1 MTWYSE
7 SVESVTEGVRS
18 DAHRGLSG
26 DEAARRLQDDGPN
39 SLPEASRPGPLM
51 RLLRQFHSPLIYV
64 LIVAGVVTF
73 LLEDYL
79 DTWVIGGVVII
90 NAIIGFIQEGKAEA
104 ALDAVRGLLADHA
117 VVIRDGKTIDAL
129 AKDLVVGDLITLE
142 SGSKIPADAR
152 IVSSNNLA
160 VAEALLTGES
170 VPVEKNS
177 AEVPEGKPLGD
188 RSSML
193 YAGTLVTT
201 GAATAL
207 VVATASNT
215 ELGKIGTLVDDVG
228 VVKTP
233 LAKRLDTFALQ
244 ITAAILLIGGT
255 SFAYGY
261 FVLDTPAT
269 ELFLSVVGLAVAAI
283 PEGLPAIVTIVLA
296 IGTRAM
302 ASNGAL
308 IRRLPAVESLGSVS
322 IIWSDKTGTLTQN
335 EMTVASVVT
344 STGRYVVE
352 GTGYG
357 PDGAFLDDSGDKSGD
372 NSGELSPAA
381 DEQLMTLIRAGVLC
395 NKAEVSQ
402 DPSGE
407 WTAVGDP
414 TEAALLTLG
423 MKAGVSRSELLA
435 GTPLIDQ
442 IPFESERRFMA
453 TLHDHQES
461 GDRVAWVKGAPE
473 RIIDM
478 ASSLWG
484 GGDFDADFWHEA
496 ATGLARKGQRVLALA
511 GATYG
516 PSEGFADDLTIESL
530 AFIGLVGVID
540 PPREAAKQA
549 IAACQTAGVR
559 VKMIT
564 GDHTVTASV
573 IGEQL
578 GLDAK
583 DPLSGQEIDY
593 LTDRELTERLE
604 TTDVIARAN
613 PEHKLRLV
621 TLSQRSGYQVAMTG
635 DGVNDAPALQA
646 ADIGVAMGKKGTD
659 AARGASDLVL
669 TDDRFETIEHAVE
682 RGRVVF
688 DNIKKSMAFILP
700 TNLGEAGII
709 LVALFAGWL
718 MPITASQILWVN
730 MVTAVTLSLALV
742 VERAE
747 RGLMARPPRPAN
759 EPLITRRLLE
769 RIIFVGVLLMGATL
783 AVFWWQLLSGASI
796 EQARTAAVTMLVVAE
811 IWYLFNARRFT
822 QTGLSAETFV
832 GNRIALLAVSVL
844 VLLQLGFT
852 YLPFMNQLFG
862 TVPIGVDIWAVTI
875 AAGAAIFLL
884 VEAEKWL
891 WRKRGVNS
899 F

>member
-1 MTWYSE
+1 MAWHAQN
-7 SVESVTEGVRS
+7 VETVIEDVRS
-18 DAHRGLSG
+18 DARAGLTAA
-26 DEAARRLQDDGPN
+26 EASKRLSEDGPN
-39 SLPEASRPGPLM
+39 SLPEAKRRSPVM
-51 RLLRQFHSPLIYV
+51 RLLHQFHSPLIYA
-64 LIVAGVVTF
+64 LIVAGSVTF

-104 ALDAVRGLLADHA
+104 ALDAVKGLLADHA
-117 VVIRDGKTIDAL
+117 VVIRDGKSLDVL
-129 AKDLVVGDLITLE
+129 AKDLVVGDLVTVE
-142 SGSKIPADAR
+142 SGTRIPADAR
-152 IVSSNNLA
+152 IVSSTNLA
-160 VAEALLTGES
+160 VAEAALTGES
-170 VPVEKNS
+170 VPVQKNS
-177 AEVPEGKPLGD
+177 DGVSEDSGLGD

-201 GAATAL
+201 GTATAV
-207 VVATASNT
+207 VVATATDT
-215 ELGKIGTLVDDVG
+215 ELGKIGTLVDNVG
-228 VVKTP
+228 VIKTP
-233 LAKRLDTFALQ
+233 LAKRLDTFALH
-244 ITAAILLIGGT
+244 ITIAILAIGAV

-261 FVLDTPAT
+261 FVLDTPTT

-296 IGTRAM
+296 LGTRAM

-344 STGRYVVE
+344 VSGRYRVE

-357 PDGAFLDDSGDKSGD
+357 PDGGFFDDSGAV
-372 NSGELSPAA
+372 SPEDDSDMA
-381 DEQLMTLIRAGVLC
+381 TLIRAGALC
-395 NKAEVSQ
+395 NKAEVSEEK
-402 DPSGE
+402 SGD
-407 WTAVGDP
+407 WVAVGDP
-414 TEAALLTLG
+414 TEAALMTLG
-423 MKAGVSRSELLA
+423 LKAGVTRSALLA
-435 GTPLIDQ
+435 GTPLVDQ

-453 TLHDHQES
+453 TLHDRPES

-478 ASSLWG
+478 ASAQWG
-484 GGDFDADFWHEA
+484 GDELDGDHWHEA
-496 ATGLARKGQRVLALA
+496 ATELAKKGQRVLAIA
-511 GATYG
+511 GAVYG
-516 PSEGFADDLTIESL
+516 ESEGFADDMSIPGLQL
-530 AFIGLVGVID
+530 IGLVGVID

-549 IAACQTAGVR
+549 IAACQAAGVR

-578 GLDAK
+578 GLDAT

-593 LTDRELTERLE
+593 LTDQELIQRIE

-646 ADIGVAMGKKGTD
+646 ADIGVAMGKNGTD

-747 RGLMARPPRPAN
+747 RGLMSRPPRPAN

-769 RIIFVGVLLMGATL
+769 RIIFVGLLLMGATL
-783 AVFWWQLLSGASI
+783 GVFWWQLLAGAPI

-811 IWYLFNARRFT
+811 VWYLFNARRFT
-822 QTGLSAETFV
+822 QTGLTIETFL
-832 GNRIALLAVSVL
+832 GNTVALATVSVL
-844 VLLQLGFT
+844 LVLQLGFT
-852 YLPFMNQLFG
+852 YLPFMNDLFG
-862 TVPIGVDIWAVTI
+862 TVPIGLDIWVVAV
-875 AAGAAIFLL
+875 ALGAGVFLL

>member
-1 MTWYSE
+1 MMWHAQSIDT
-7 SVESVTEGVRS
+7 VIDGVRS
-18 DAHRGLSG
+18 DAHRGLTSE
-26 DEAARRLQDDGPN
+26 DAARRLAEDGPN
-39 SLPEASRPGPLM
+39 SLPEAKRRTPLM
-51 RLLRQFHSPLIYV
+51 RFLHQFHSPLIYV
-64 LIVAGVVTF
+64 LIVAGTVTF

-117 VVIRDGKTIDAL
+117 VVIRDGKTVDVL
-129 AKDLVVGDLITLE
+129 AKDLVVGDLITVE
-142 SGSKIPADAR
+142 SGTKIPADAR
-152 IVSSNNLA
+152 IVSSTNLA
-160 VAEALLTGES
+160 VAEAALTGES
-170 VPVEKNS
+170 VPVQKNS
-177 AEVPEGKPLGD
+177 AEVTEDKSLGD

-201 GAATAL
+201 GTATAV
-207 VVATASNT
+207 VVATATDT
-215 ELGKIGTLVDDVG
+215 ELGKIGTLVDNVG
-228 VVKTP
+228 VIKTP

-244 ITAAILLIGGT
+244 ITIAILAIGGV

-261 FVLDTPAT
+261 FVLDTATT

-344 STGRYVVE
+344 ASGNYTVE
-352 GTGYG
+352 GIGYG
-357 PDGAFLDDSGDKSGD
+357 PEGAFVTESGDVTPDQDTGLVD
-372 NSGELSPAA
+372 
-381 DEQLMTLIRAGVLC
+381 LIRAGVLC

-402 DPSGE
+402 DTSGD
-407 WTAVGDP
+407 WVAVGDP
-414 TEAALLTLG
+414 TEAALVTLG
-423 MKAGVSRSELLA
+423 MKAGVARSTLLA
-435 GTPLIDQ
+435 ETPLVDQ

-453 TLHDHQES
+453 TLHDREES
-461 GDRVAWVKGAPE
+461 ADRVAWVKGAPE

-478 ASSLWG
+478 ASAQWG
-484 GGDFDADFWHEA
+484 GGQWDPDHWHDQA
-496 ATGLARKGQRVLALA
+496 NQLAKKGQRVLALA
-511 GATYG
+511 GAAFS
-516 PSEGFADDLTIESL
+516 PSEGFADDMSVPGLQL
-530 AFIGLVGVID
+530 IGLVGVID
-540 PPREAAKQA
+540 PPREAARQA

-578 GLDAK
+578 GLNAN

-593 LTDRELTERLE
+593 LTDSELIERLE

-621 TLSQRSGYQVAMTG
+621 TLSQRIGYQVAMTG

-646 ADIGVAMGKKGTD
+646 ADIGVAMGKNGTD

-669 TDDRFETIEHAVE
+669 TDDRFETIEAAVE

-747 RGLMARPPRPAN
+747 RGLMSRPPRAAN

-769 RIIFVGVLLMGATL
+769 RIIFVGLLLMGSTL
-783 AVFWWQLLSGASI
+783 GVFWWQLLGGASI

-811 IWYLFNARRFT
+811 IFYLFNARRFT
-822 QTGLSAETFV
+822 QTGLTIETFL
-832 GNRIALLAVSVL
+832 GNRVALLTVSVL

-852 YLPFMNQLFG
+852 YLPFMNDLFG
-862 TVPIGVDIWAVTI
+862 TVPIGLDIWAV
-875 AAGAAIFLL
+875 AGGLGVLLFGL
-884 VEAEKWL
+884 VEVEKWL

>member
-1 MTWYSE
+1 MSWYSQ
-7 SVESVTEGVRS
+7 SIDTVIKSVRS
-18 DAHRGLSG
+18 DSQKGLTP
-26 DEAARRLQDDGPN
+26 DEAAKRLLENGPN
-39 SLPEASRPGPLM
+39 ALPEAKRRTPLT
-51 RLLRQFHSPLIYV
+51 RLLLQFHSPLIYV

-73 LLEDYL
+73 VLKDYL

-117 VVIRDGKTIDAL
+117 VVIRDGKTMDVL
-129 AKDLVVGDLITLE
+129 ASDLVVGDVITVE
-142 SGSKIPADAR
+142 SGTKIPADAR
-152 IVSSNNLA
+152 IVASTNLT
-160 VAEALLTGES
+160 VAEAALTGES
-170 VPVEKNS
+170 VPVHKDP
-177 AEVPEGKPLGD
+177 AEVEPGKGLGD
-188 RSSML
+188 RSSMV

-201 GAATAL
+201 GSATAV
-207 VVATASNT
+207 VVATATDT
-215 ELGKIGTLVDDVG
+215 ELGTIGTLVDNVG
-228 VVKTP
+228 VIKTP

-244 ITAAILLIGGT
+244 ITVAILAIGGV

-261 FVLDTPAT
+261 VVLDTATT

-296 IGTRAM
+296 MGTRAM

-344 STGRYVVE
+344 TSGVYQVE
-352 GTGYG
+352 GIGYG
-357 PDGAFLDDSGDKSGD
+357 PDGRFLRESVEVAPEKDDGLVD
-372 NSGELSPAA
+372 
-381 DEQLMTLIRAGVLC
+381 LIRAGVLC
-395 NKAEVSQ
+395 NKAEVSR
-402 DPSGE
+402 DDGGE
-407 WTAVGDP
+407 WVAVGDP
-414 TEAALLTLG
+414 TEAALVTLG
-423 MKAGVSRSELLA
+423 MKAGLSRSDLLA
-435 GTPLIDQ
+435 GTPLVDQ

-453 TLHDHQES
+453 TLHDRPES

-478 ASSLWG
+478 ATASWG
-484 GGDFDADFWHEA
+484 GGELNSDHWHDAA
-496 ATGLARKGQRVLALA
+496 NTLAKKGQRVLALA
-511 GATYG
+511 GAVVGDT
-516 PSEGFADDLTIESL
+516 DDFSDDMSVPGLHL
-530 AFIGLVGVID
+530 IGLVGVID
-540 PPREAAKQA
+540 PPRDAAKQA

-564 GDHTVTASV
+564 GDHTLTASV

-578 GLDAK
+578 GLDAR

-593 LTDRELTERLE
+593 LSDHELIERLE

-621 TLSQRSGYQVAMTG
+621 TLSQRVGYQVAMTG

-646 ADIGVAMGKKGTD
+646 ADIGVAMGRNGTD

-688 DNIKKSMAFILP
+688 DNIKKSMAFIIP

-709 LVALFAGWL
+709 LVALFAGWV

-747 RGLMARPPRPAN
+747 RGLMFRPPRPAN
-759 EPLITRRLLE
+759 EPLITRKLLG
-769 RIIFVGVLLMGATL
+769 RIIFVGLMLMGSTL
-783 AVFWWQLLSGASI
+783 GVFWWQLLGGASI

-811 IWYLFNARRFT
+811 VWYLFNTRRFT
-822 QTGLSAETFV
+822 QTGLTGETFV
-832 GNRIALLAVSVL
+832 GNRVALVAVSAL
-844 VLLQLGFT
+844 VMLQLGFT
-852 YLPFMNQLFG
+852 YLPFMNELFG
-862 TVPIGVDIWAVTI
+862 TVPIGGDIWVVAM
-875 AAGAAIFLL
+875 ALGAMIFLL
-884 VEAEKWL
+884 VEAEKWW
-891 WRKRGVNS
+891 WRKRGVKS

>member
-1 MTWYSE
+1 MSWHAQSIDTVIE
-7 SVESVTEGVRS
+7 SVRS
-18 DAHRGLSG
+18 DSQTGLTAA
-26 DEAARRLQDDGPN
+26 EAAVRLQEDGPN
-39 SLPEASRPGPLM
+39 SLPEAKRRTPLM
-51 RLLRQFHSPLIYV
+51 RFLHQFHSPLIYV
-64 LIVAGVVTF
+64 LIVAGIVTF
-73 LLEDYL
+73 VLEDYL

-117 VVIRDGKTIDAL
+117 VVIRDGKPVDVV
-129 AKDLVVGDLITLE
+129 AKDIVVGDLISVE
-142 SGSKIPADAR
+142 SGAKIPADAR
-152 IVSSNNLA
+152 IVSSANLA
-160 VAEALLTGES
+160 VAEAALTGES
-170 VPVEKNS
+170 VPVHKDP
-177 AEVPEGKPLGD
+177 AEVPPDMGIGD

-201 GAATAL
+201 GTSIAV
-207 VVATASNT
+207 VVATATDT
-215 ELGKIGTLVDDVG
+215 ELGKIGTLVDNVG
-228 VVKTP
+228 VIKTP
-233 LAKRLDTFALQ
+233 LAKRLDTFAMQ
-244 ITAAILLIGGT
+244 ITIAILAIGGV

-261 FVLDTPAT
+261 FVLDTATT

-296 IGTRAM
+296 LGTRAM
-302 ASNGAL
+302 ASSGAL

-344 STGRYVVE
+344 PS
-352 GTGYG
+352 GTYQVAGSGYG
-357 PDGAFLDDSGDKSGD
+357 PDGGFSRESVEVSPEKDDGLLD
-372 NSGELSPAA
+372 
-381 DEQLMTLIRAGVLC
+381 LIRAGVLC
-395 NKAEVSQ
+395 NKAEVSR
-402 DPSGE
+402 DDSGD
-407 WTAVGDP
+407 WVAVGDP
-414 TEAALLTLG
+414 TEAALVTLG
-423 MKAGVSRSELLA
+423 MKAGLSRSALLA
-435 GTPLIDQ
+435 GTPLVDQ

-453 TLHDHQES
+453 TLHDHPES

-473 RIIDM
+473 RVIDM
-478 ASSLWG
+478 ATGLWG
-484 GGDFDADFWHEA
+484 GGEFNSDHWHDAA
-496 ATGLARKGQRVLALA
+496 NTLAKKGQRVLALA
-511 GATYG
+511 GAVLG
-516 PSEGFADDLTIESL
+516 ESDGFADDMSVPHLHL
-530 AFIGLVGVID
+530 IGLVGVID

-549 IAACQTAGVR
+549 IAACHTAGVR

-564 GDHTVTASV
+564 GDHTLTASV

-578 GLDAK
+578 GLDST

-593 LTDRELTERLE
+593 LSDHELIERLE

-621 TLSQRSGYQVAMTG
+621 TLSQRAGYQVAMTG

-646 ADIGVAMGKKGTD
+646 ADIGVAMGKNGTD

-688 DNIKKSMAFILP
+688 DNIKKSMAFIIP

-747 RGLMARPPRPAN
+747 RGLMSRPPRPSN

-783 AVFWWQLLSGASI
+783 GVFWWQLLAGAPI

-811 IWYLFNARRFT
+811 VWYLFNARRFT
-822 QTGLSAETFV
+822 QTGLTWETFA
-832 GNRIALLAVSVL
+832 GNRVALVAVAVL
-844 VLLQLGFT
+844 VVLQLGFT
-852 YLPFMNQLFG
+852 YLPFMNELFG
-862 TVPIGVDIWAVTI
+862 TVPIGIDIWAV
-875 AAGAAIFLL
+875 AMALGAVIFLL
-884 VEAEKWL
+884 VEGEKWL

>member
-1 MTWYSE
+1 MGWHARNAET
-7 SVESVTEGVRS
+7 VIGDVRS
-18 DAHRGLSG
+18 DARNGLTAA
-26 DEAARRLQDDGPN
+26 EASRRLAEHGPN
-39 SLPEASRPGPLM
+39 SLPEAKRRIPLM
-51 RLLRQFHSPLIYV
+51 RFLHQFHSPLIYV
-64 LIVAGVVTF
+64 LIVAGSVTF

-104 ALDAVRGLLADHA
+104 ALDAVKGLLADQA
-117 VVIRDGKTIDAL
+117 VVIRDGKSLEVL
-129 AKDLVVGDLITLE
+129 AKDLVVGDLVTVE
-142 SGSKIPADAR
+142 SGTRIPADAR
-152 IVSSNNLA
+152 VVSSTNLA
-160 VAEALLTGES
+160 VAEAALTGES
-170 VPVEKNS
+170 LPVQKS
-177 AEVPEGKPLGD
+177 STEVSEDKGLGD

-201 GAATAL
+201 GTATAV
-207 VVATASNT
+207 VVATATNT
-215 ELGKIGTLVDDVG
+215 ELGKIGTLVDNVG
-228 VVKTP
+228 VIKTP
-233 LAKRLDTFALQ
+233 LAKRLDTFALH
-244 ITAAILLIGGT
+244 ITIAILAIGGVA
-255 SFAYGY
+255 FAYGY
-261 FVLDTPAT
+261 FILDTPTT

-296 IGTRAM
+296 LGTRAM
-302 ASNGAL
+302 ASTGAL

-344 STGRYVVE
+344 AS
-352 GTGYG
+352 GTYQVDGIGYE
-357 PDGAFLDDSGDKSGD
+357 PDGGFCDASGDVAPD
-372 NSGELSPAA
+372 A
-381 DEQLMTLIRAGVLC
+381 DTDLLTLIRAGVLC
-395 NKAEVSQ
+395 NKAEVSLN
-402 DPSGE
+402 DSGD
-407 WTAVGDP
+407 WVAVGDP
-414 TEAALLTLG
+414 TEAALVTLG
-423 MKAGVSRSELLA
+423 MKAGLTRSALLA
-435 GTPLIDQ
+435 GWPLVDQ

-453 TLHDHQES
+453 TLHDNPES

-478 ASSLWG
+478 ATAQWG
-484 GGDFDADFWHEA
+484 GSDLDSDRWHEA
-496 ATGLARKGQRVLALA
+496 ANQLAKKGQRVLALA
-511 GATYG
+511 GAPWG
-516 PSEGFADDLTIESL
+516 PSEDFADDTSVPGLHL
-530 AFIGLVGVID
+530 IGLVGVID
-540 PPREAAKQA
+540 PPREAARKA
-549 IAACQTAGVR
+549 IAACQAAGVR

-564 GDHTVTASV
+564 GDHTVTAAV
-573 IGEQL
+573 IGHQL
-578 GLDAK
+578 GLDAR

-593 LTDRELTERLE
+593 LSDQDLIERLE

-621 TLSQRSGYQVAMTG
+621 TLSQRIGYQVAMTG

-646 ADIGVAMGKKGTD
+646 ADIGVAMGKNGTD

-747 RGLMARPPRPAN
+747 RGLMSRPPRPAN

-769 RIIFVGVLLMGATL
+769 RIIFVGLLLMGATL
-783 AVFWWQLLSGASI
+783 GVFWWQLLAGAPI

-811 IWYLFNARRFT
+811 VWYLFNARRFT
-822 QTGLSAETFV
+822 QTGLTIETFL
-832 GNRIALLAVSVL
+832 GNTVALVTVSVL
-844 VLLQLGFT
+844 LALQLGFT
-852 YLPFMNQLFG
+852 YLPFMNDLFG
-862 TVPIGVDIWAVTI
+862 TVPIGLDIWVVAV
-875 AAGAAIFLL
+875 ALGAVVFLL
-884 VEAEKWL
+884 VETEKWL
-891 WRKRGVNS
+891 WRKRGVNA

>member
-1 MTWYSE
+1 MGWHAHT
-7 SVESVTEGVRS
+7 VETVIEGVRS
-18 DAHRGLSG
+18 DAHGGLTAA
-26 DEAARRLQDDGPN
+26 EAATRLANDGPN
-39 SLPEASRPGPLM
+39 SLPEAKSRHPLM
-51 RLLRQFHSPLIYV
+51 RFLHQFHSPLIYV
-64 LIVAGVVTF
+64 LIVAGIVTF

-79 DTWVIGGVVII
+79 DTWVIGGVVVI

-104 ALDAVRGLLADHA
+104 ALNAVRGLLADHA
-117 VVIRDGKTIDAL
+117 VVIRDGKTLDVL
-129 AKDLVVGDLITLE
+129 AKDLVTGDLITVE
-142 SGSKIPADAR
+142 SGTKVPADAR
-152 IVSSNNLA
+152 IVSSTNLA
-160 VAEALLTGES
+160 VAEAALTGES
-170 VPVEKNS
+170 VPVQKNS
-177 AEVPEGKPLGD
+177 TEVSEDKGLGD

-201 GAATAL
+201 GAATAV
-207 VVATASNT
+207 VVATATDT
-215 ELGKIGTLVDDVG
+215 ELGKIGTLVDNVG
-228 VVKTP
+228 VIRTP

-244 ITAAILLIGGT
+244 ITIAILAIGGV

-261 FVLDTPAT
+261 FVLDTAT
-269 ELFLSVVGLAVAAI
+269 PELFLSVVGLAVAAI

-302 ASNGAL
+302 AANGAL

-335 EMTVASVVT
+335 EMTVASIVT
-344 STGRYVVE
+344 LSGPYRVE

-357 PDGAFLDDSGDKSGD
+357 PDGGFFDDSG
-372 NSGELSPAA
+372 EVSP
-381 DEQLMTLIRAGVLC
+381 EQDSDVATLIRAGVLC
-395 NKAEVSQ
+395 NKAEVSE
-402 DPSGE
+402 DESGD
-407 WTAVGDP
+407 WVAVGDP

-423 MKAGVSRSELLA
+423 LKAGLTRSTLLA

-453 TLHDHQES
+453 TLHDHPES
-461 GDRVAWVKGAPE
+461 DDRVAWVKGAPE

-478 ASSLWG
+478 ASAQWG
-484 GGDFDADFWHEA
+484 GGDLDADHWHEA
-496 ATGLARKGQRVLALA
+496 ATQLAKKGQRVLAIA
-511 GATYG
+511 GAVYG
-516 PSEGFADDLTIESL
+516 QSEGFADDMSVPGLQL
-530 AFIGLVGVID
+530 IGLVGVID

-549 IAACQTAGVR
+549 IAACQAAGVR

-573 IGEQL
+573 IGRQL
-578 GLDAK
+578 GLDAT

-593 LTDRELTERLE
+593 LSDQELIQRIE

-621 TLSQRSGYQVAMTG
+621 TLSQRAGYQVAMTG

-709 LVALFAGWL
+709 LVALFAGWF

-747 RGLMARPPRPAN
+747 RGLMSRPPRPAN

-769 RIIFVGVLLMGATL
+769 RIVFVSFLLMGATL
-783 AVFWWQLLSGASI
+783 GVFWWQLLAGAPI
-796 EQARTAAVTMLVVAE
+796 EHARTAAVTMLVVAE
-811 IWYLFNARRFT
+811 VWYLFNARRFT
-822 QTGLSAETFV
+822 QTGLTIETFV
-832 GNRIALLAVSVL
+832 GNRVALLTVTLLLA
-844 VLLQLGFT
+844 LQLGFT
-852 YLPFMNQLFG
+852 YLPFMNELFG
-862 TVPIGVDIWAVTI
+862 TVPIGLDIWAV
-875 AAGAAIFLL
+875 ALGLGALIFLL

>member
-1 MTWYSE
+1 MGWHARNAETVIE
-7 SVESVTEGVRS
+7 DVRS
-18 DAHRGLSG
+18 DARNGLTAA
-26 DEAARRLQDDGPN
+26 EASRRLAEHGPN
-39 SLPEASRPGPLM
+39 SLPEAKRRIPLM
-51 RLLRQFHSPLIYV
+51 RFLHQFHSPLIYV
-64 LIVAGVVTF
+64 LIVAGSVTF

-104 ALDAVRGLLADHA
+104 ALDAVKGLLADQA
-117 VVIRDGKTIDAL
+117 VVIRDGKSLEVL
-129 AKDLVVGDLITLE
+129 AKDLVVGDLVTVE
-142 SGSKIPADAR
+142 SGTRIPADAR
-152 IVSSNNLA
+152 VVSSTNLA
-160 VAEALLTGES
+160 VAEAALTGES
-170 VPVEKNS
+170 VPVQKS
-177 AEVPEGKPLGD
+177 STEVSEDKGLGD

-201 GAATAL
+201 GTATAV
-207 VVATASNT
+207 VVATATNT
-215 ELGKIGTLVDDVG
+215 ELGKIGTLVDNVG
-228 VVKTP
+228 VIKTP
-233 LAKRLDTFALQ
+233 LAKRLDTFALH
-244 ITAAILLIGGT
+244 ITIAILAIGGVA
-255 SFAYGY
+255 FAYGY
-261 FVLDTPAT
+261 FILDTPTT

-296 IGTRAM
+296 LGTRAM
-302 ASNGAL
+302 ASTGAL

-344 STGRYVVE
+344 AS
-352 GTGYG
+352 GTYQVDGIGYE
-357 PDGAFLDDSGDKSGD
+357 PDGGFCDASGDVAPD
-372 NSGELSPAA
+372 A
-381 DEQLMTLIRAGVLC
+381 DTDLLTLIRAGVLC
-395 NKAEVSQ
+395 NKAEVSLN
-402 DPSGE
+402 DSGD
-407 WTAVGDP
+407 WVAVGDP
-414 TEAALLTLG
+414 TEAALVTLG
-423 MKAGVSRSELLA
+423 MKAGLTRSALLA
-435 GTPLIDQ
+435 GWPLVDQ

-453 TLHDHQES
+453 TLHDNPES
-461 GDRVAWVKGAPE
+461 GNRVAWVKGAPE

-478 ASSLWG
+478 ATAQWG
-484 GGDFDADFWHEA
+484 GSDLDSDRWHEA
-496 ATGLARKGQRVLALA
+496 ANQLAKKGQRVLALA
-511 GATYG
+511 GAPWG
-516 PSEGFADDLTIESL
+516 PSEDFADDTSVPGLHL
-530 AFIGLVGVID
+530 IGLVGVID
-540 PPREAAKQA
+540 PPREAARKA
-549 IAACQTAGVR
+549 IAACQAAGVR

-564 GDHTVTASV
+564 GDHTVTAAV
-573 IGEQL
+573 IGHQL
-578 GLDAK
+578 GLDAR

-593 LTDRELTERLE
+593 LSDQDLIERLE

-621 TLSQRSGYQVAMTG
+621 TLSQRIGYQVAMTG

-646 ADIGVAMGKKGTD
+646 ADIGVAMGKNGTD

-747 RGLMARPPRPAN
+747 RGLMSRPPRPAN

-769 RIIFVGVLLMGATL
+769 RIIFVGLLLMGATL
-783 AVFWWQLLSGASI
+783 GVFWWQLLAGAPI

-811 IWYLFNARRFT
+811 VWYLFNARRFT
-822 QTGLSAETFV
+822 QTGLTIETFL
-832 GNRIALLAVSVL
+832 GNTVALVTVSVL
-844 VLLQLGFT
+844 LALQLGFT
-852 YLPFMNQLFG
+852 YLPFMNDLFG
-862 TVPIGVDIWAVTI
+862 TVPIGLDIWVVAV
-875 AAGAAIFLL
+875 ALGAVVFLL
-884 VEAEKWL
+884 VETEKWL
-891 WRKRGVNS
+891 WRKRGVNA

>member
-1 MTWYSE
+1 MWHAQSTDT
-7 SVESVTEGVRS
+7 VIEGVRS
-18 DAHRGLSG
+18 DAHIGLTSE
-26 DEAARRLQDDGPN
+26 DAAKRLEQDGPN
-39 SLPEASRPGPLM
+39 SLPEAKRRSPLM
-51 RLLRQFHSPLIYV
+51 RFLHQFHSPLIYV
-64 LIVAGVVTF
+64 LIVAGTVTF

-117 VVIRDGKTIDAL
+117 VVIRDGKSLDVL
-129 AKDLVVGDLITLE
+129 AKELVVGDLISVE
-142 SGSKIPADAR
+142 SGTKIPADAR
-152 IVSSNNLA
+152 IVRATNLA
-160 VAEALLTGES
+160 VAEAALTGES
-170 VPVEKNS
+170 VPVQKDQ
-177 AEVPEGKPLGD
+177 AEVPEDKGLGD

-201 GAATAL
+201 GTATAV
-207 VVATASNT
+207 VVATATDT
-215 ELGKIGTLVDDVG
+215 ELGKIGTLVDNVG
-228 VVKTP
+228 VIKTP

-244 ITAAILLIGGT
+244 ITVAILAIGGI

-261 FVLDTPAT
+261 FVLDTATT

-302 ASNGAL
+302 ASSGAL

-344 STGRYVVE
+344 ASGNYTVE
-352 GTGYG
+352 GIGYG
-357 PDGAFLDDSGDKSGD
+357 PDGGFLRDSKEVLPEDDDGLLD
-372 NSGELSPAA
+372 
-381 DEQLMTLIRAGVLC
+381 LIRAGVLC
-395 NKAEVSQ
+395 NKAEVSKV
-402 DPSGE
+402 DSGD
-407 WTAVGDP
+407 WVAVGDP

-423 MKAGVSRSELLA
+423 MKAGQFRSALLA
-435 GTPLIDQ
+435 RTPLVDQ

-453 TLHDHQES
+453 TLHDHEES

-473 RIIDM
+473 RVIDM
-478 ASSLWG
+478 ATAQWG
-484 GGDFDADFWHEA
+484 GGEFDSALWHDA
-496 ATGLARKGQRVLALA
+496 ANQLAKKGQRVLALA
-511 GATYG
+511 GAVFDQL
-516 PSEGFADDLTIESL
+516 EGFPDDMSIPGLQL
-530 AFIGLVGVID
+530 IGLVGVID
-540 PPREAAKQA
+540 PPREAAKKA

-578 GLDAK
+578 GLDAR
-583 DPLSGQEIDY
+583 DPLSGQEIDF
-593 LTDRELTERLE
+593 LSDQELIQRLE

-621 TLSQRSGYQVAMTG
+621 TLSQRVGYQVAMTG

-646 ADIGVAMGKKGTD
+646 ADIGVAMGKNGTD

-730 MVTAVTLSLALV
+730 MVTAITLSLALV

-747 RGLMARPPRPAN
+747 RGLMSRPPRPAN

-769 RIIFVGVLLMGATL
+769 RVIFVGVLLMGATL
-783 AVFWWQLLSGASI
+783 GVFWWQLLTGAPI

-811 IWYLFNARRFT
+811 IFYLFNARRFT
-822 QTGLSAETFV
+822 QTGLTIETFL
-832 GNRIALLAVSVL
+832 GNRVALVTVSVL
-844 VLLQLGFT
+844 LVLQLGFT
-852 YLPFMNQLFG
+852 YLPFMNDLFG
-862 TVPIGVDIWAVTI
+862 TVPIALDLWAVTI
-875 AAGAAIFLL
+875 GLGALIFFL

>member
-1 MTWYSE
+1 MWHAQSTDT
-7 SVESVTEGVRS
+7 VIEGVRS
-18 DAHRGLSG
+18 DARRGLTSE
-26 DEAARRLQDDGPN
+26 EAAQRLEKDGPN
-39 SLPEASRPGPLM
+39 SLPEAKRRTALM
-51 RLLRQFHSPLIYV
+51 RFLHQFHSPLIYV
-64 LIVAGVVTF
+64 LIVAGTVTF

-104 ALDAVRGLLADHA
+104 ALDAVKGLLADHA
-117 VVIRDGKTIDAL
+117 VVIRDGKTMDVL
-129 AKDLVVGDLITLE
+129 AKDLVVGDLITVE
-142 SGSKIPADAR
+142 SGTKIPADAR
-152 IVSSNNLA
+152 IISSANLA
-160 VAEALLTGES
+160 VAEAALTGES
-170 VPVEKNS
+170 VPVQKNRTVVS
-177 AEVPEGKPLGD
+177 EDAGLGD

-201 GAATAL
+201 GSATA
-207 VVATASNT
+207 VVTATATDT
-215 ELGKIGTLVDDVG
+215 ELGKIGTLVDNVG
-228 VVKTP
+228 VIKTP

-244 ITAAILLIGGT
+244 ITIAILAIGGV

-261 FVLDTPAT
+261 FVLDTATT

-344 STGRYVVE
+344 ASGNYTVDGI
-352 GTGYG
+352 GYG
-357 PDGAFLDDSGDKSGD
+357 PEGHFFTESGKV
-372 NSGELSPAA
+372 SPEH
-381 DEQLMTLIRAGVLC
+381 DPGLVDLIRAGVLC

-402 DPSGE
+402 AENGD
-407 WTAVGDP
+407 WLAVGDP

-423 MKAGVSRSELLA
+423 MKAGETRSTLLA
-435 GTPLIDQ
+435 GTPLVDQ

-453 TLHDHQES
+453 TLHEHFES

-478 ASSLWG
+478 ATGQWG
-484 GGDFDADFWHEA
+484 GGELDQDHWHEA
-496 ATGLARKGQRVLALA
+496 ANQLAKKGQRVLALA
-511 GATYG
+511 GAVFG
-516 PSEGFADDLTIESL
+516 GSEGFADDMSMPGLQL
-530 AFIGLVGVID
+530 IGLVGVID

-578 GLDAK
+578 GLDAT
-583 DPLSGQEIDY
+583 DPLSGQEIDF
-593 LTDRELTERLE
+593 LSDHELIERLE

-621 TLSQRSGYQVAMTG
+621 TLSQRVGYQVAMTG
-635 DGVNDAPALQA
+635 DGVNDSPALQA
-646 ADIGVAMGKKGTD
+646 ADIGVAMGKNGTD

-669 TDDRFETIEHAVE
+669 TDDRFETIEAAVE

-747 RGLMARPPRPAN
+747 RGLMSRPPRPAN

-769 RIIFVGVLLMGATL
+769 RIVFVGLLLMVATL
-783 AVFWWQLLSGASI
+783 GVFWWQLLSGATI

-811 IWYLFNARRFT
+811 IFYLFNARRFT
-822 QTGLSAETFV
+822 QTGLTIETFV
-832 GNRIALLAVSVL
+832 GNRVALLTVSVL
-844 VLLQLGFT
+844 VVLQLGFT
-852 YLPFMNQLFG
+852 YLPFMNELFG
-862 TVPIGVDIWAVTI
+862 TVPIGADIWAV
-875 AAGAAIFLL
+875 ALGLGAVLFLL
-884 VEAEKWL
+884 VEGEKWL

>member
-1 MTWYSE
+1 MNWHAQSIDTVIDS
-7 SVESVTEGVRS
+7 VRS
-18 DAHRGLSG
+18 DSQTGLTPA
-26 DEAARRLQDDGPN
+26 EAARRLADDGPN
-39 SLPEASRPGPLM
+39 SLPEAQRRTPLM
-51 RLLRQFHSPLIYV
+51 RFLHQFHSPLIYV
-64 LIVAGVVTF
+64 LIVAGLVTF
-73 LLEDYL
+73 VLEDYL

-117 VVIRDGKTIDAL
+117 VAIRDGKTVDVL
-129 AKDLVVGDLITLE
+129 AKDLVVGDLIAVE
-142 SGSKIPADAR
+142 SGTKIPADAR
-152 IVSSNNLA
+152 IITSTNLT
-160 VAEALLTGES
+160 VAEAALTGES
-170 VPVEKNS
+170 VPVHKDPAPVAS
-177 AEVPEGKPLGD
+177 DKGLGD
-188 RSSML
+188 RSSIVF
-193 YAGTLVTT
+193 AGTLVTT
-201 GAATAL
+201 GAAIAV
-207 VVATASNT
+207 VVATATDT
-215 ELGKIGTLVDDVG
+215 ELGKIGTLVDNVG
-228 VVKTP
+228 VIKTP

-244 ITAAILLIGGT
+244 ITIAILAIGGV

-261 FVLDTPAT
+261 FVLDTATT

-296 IGTRAM
+296 LGTRAM
-302 ASNGAL
+302 ASTGAL

-344 STGRYVVE
+344 SSGSYQVE
-352 GTGYG
+352 GSGYG
-357 PDGAFLDDSGDKSGD
+357 PAGRFFTESVEVSPEKDKGLLD
-372 NSGELSPAA
+372 
-381 DEQLMTLIRAGVLC
+381 LIRAGVLC
-395 NKAEVSQ
+395 NKAEVSRV
-402 DPSGE
+402 DGGD
-407 WTAVGDP
+407 WVAVGDP
-414 TEAALLTLG
+414 TEAALVTLG
-423 MKAGVSRSELLA
+423 MKAGLVRSTLLA
-435 GTPLIDQ
+435 GTPRVDQ

-453 TLHDHQES
+453 TLHDRPES

-473 RIIDM
+473 RVIDM
-478 ASSLWG
+478 ATAVWG
-484 GGDFDADFWHEA
+484 GGDLDANHWHEA
-496 ATGLARKGQRVLALA
+496 ANALAKKGQRVLALA
-511 GATYG
+511 GAVYDA
-516 PSEGFADDLTIESL
+516 SEGFADDMSVPGLQL
-530 AFIGLVGVID
+530 IGLVGVID
-540 PPREAAKQA
+540 PPRDAAKQA
-549 IAACQTAGVR
+549 IAACHTAGVR

-578 GLDAK
+578 GLDAA

-593 LTDRELTERLE
+593 LSDRELIERLE

-621 TLSQRSGYQVAMTG
+621 TLSQRAGYQVAMTG

-646 ADIGVAMGKKGTD
+646 ADIGVAMGKNGTD

-688 DNIKKSMAFILP
+688 DNIKKSMAFIIP

-709 LVALFAGWL
+709 VVALFAGWL

-747 RGLMARPPRPAN
+747 RGLMSRPPRPAN

-769 RIIFVGVLLMGATL
+769 RIIFVGLLLMASTL
-783 AVFWWQLLSGASI
+783 GVFWWQLLAGAPI

-811 IWYLFNARRFT
+811 VWYLFNARRFT
-822 QTGLSAETFV
+822 QTGLTFETFT
-832 GNRIALLAVSVL
+832 GNRVALAAVAVL
-844 VLLQLGFT
+844 VVLQLSFT
-852 YLPFMNQLFG
+852 YLPFMNNLFG
-862 TVPIGVDIWAVTI
+862 TVPIGGDIWVVALGLGAV
-875 AAGAAIFLL
+875 IFLL

>member
-1 MTWYSE
+1 MWHAQSTD
-7 SVESVTEGVRS
+7 SVIEGVRS
-18 DAHRGLSG
+18 DARRGLTSE
-26 DEAARRLQDDGPN
+26 EAAQRLEKDGPN
-39 SLPEASRPGPLM
+39 SLPEAKRRTALM
-51 RLLRQFHSPLIYV
+51 RFLHQFHSPLIYV
-64 LIVAGVVTF
+64 LIVAGTVTF

-104 ALDAVRGLLADHA
+104 ALDAVKGLLADHA
-117 VVIRDGKTIDAL
+117 VVIRDGKTMDVL
-129 AKDLVVGDLITLE
+129 AKDLVVGDLITVE
-142 SGSKIPADAR
+142 SGAKIPADAR
-152 IVSSNNLA
+152 IISSANLA
-160 VAEALLTGES
+160 VAEAALTGES
-170 VPVEKNS
+170 VPVQKNRTVVS
-177 AEVPEGKPLGD
+177 EDAGLGD

-201 GAATAL
+201 GSATA
-207 VVATASNT
+207 VVTATATDT
-215 ELGKIGTLVDDVG
+215 ELGKIGTLVDNVG
-228 VVKTP
+228 VIKTP

-244 ITAAILLIGGT
+244 ITIAILAIGGV

-261 FVLDTPAT
+261 FVLDTATT

-344 STGRYVVE
+344 ASGNYTVDGI
-352 GTGYG
+352 GYG
-357 PDGAFLDDSGDKSGD
+357 PEGHFFTESGKV
-372 NSGELSPAA
+372 SPEH
-381 DEQLMTLIRAGVLC
+381 DPGLVDLIRAGVLC

-402 DPSGE
+402 AENGD
-407 WTAVGDP
+407 WLAVGDP

-423 MKAGVSRSELLA
+423 MKAGETRSTLLA
-435 GTPLIDQ
+435 GTPLVDQ

-453 TLHDHQES
+453 TLHEHPES

-478 ASSLWG
+478 STGQWG
-484 GGDFDADFWHEA
+484 GGELDQDHWHEA
-496 ATGLARKGQRVLALA
+496 ANQLAKKGQRVLALA
-511 GATYG
+511 GAVFG
-516 PSEGFADDLTIESL
+516 GSEGFADDMSMPGLQL
-530 AFIGLVGVID
+530 IGLVGVID

-578 GLDAK
+578 GLDAT
-583 DPLSGQEIDY
+583 DPLSGQEIDF
-593 LTDRELTERLE
+593 LSDHELIERLE

-621 TLSQRSGYQVAMTG
+621 TLSQRVGYQVAMTG

-646 ADIGVAMGKKGTD
+646 ADIGVAMGKNGTD

-669 TDDRFETIEHAVE
+669 TDDRFETIEAAVE

-747 RGLMARPPRPAN
+747 RGLMSRPPRPAN

-769 RIIFVGVLLMGATL
+769 RIVFVGLLLMVATL
-783 AVFWWQLLSGASI
+783 GVFWWQLLSGATI

-811 IWYLFNARRFT
+811 IFYLFNARRFT
-822 QTGLSAETFV
+822 QTGLTIETFV
-832 GNRIALLAVSVL
+832 GNRVALLTVSVL
-844 VLLQLGFT
+844 VVLQLGFT
-852 YLPFMNQLFG
+852 YLPFMNELFG
-862 TVPIGVDIWAVTI
+862 TVPIGADIWAV
-875 AAGAAIFLL
+875 ALGLGAVLFLL
-884 VEAEKWL
+884 VEGEKWL